1 MITIRNY
8 YTSLFTS
15 KRGEFSM
22 GFSKVVIA
30 LGGNALLE
38 AGTAPTAEAQLEI
51 VRRTC
56 ERLADINFKGYEM
69 AIVHGNGPQVGRIAL
84 SQEMA
89 SRLDD
94 ELPAMP
100 FDVCGS
106 MSQGYIG
113 YQIQQCLRD
122 AIRNR
127 NRNIPVVTILTQVV
141 VDEND
146 EAFKSPTKPIGP
158 FFTEENAKAIA
169 AEKGYIMK
177 EDSGRGWRRYVAS
190 PTPRRITEL
199 DSIRRL
205 WDTTIVIT
213 AGGGGIP
220 VIENMDGSL
229 TGVAAVIDKDLAAE
243 LLAEDM
249 ETDYLLILTEVDKVC
264 LNYGKPDQKEL
275 SHITVAEAVQY
286 VKEGHFAPGSMLPK
300 VMAAIKFARRFPG
313 KKAIITSLDKA
324 VDALEGHAGTA
335 ITMA

>member
-1 MITIRNY
+1 
-8 YTSLFTS
+8 
-15 KRGEFSM
+15 M
-22 GFSKVVIA
+22 GISKVVIA
-30 LGGNALLE
+30 LGGNALQE
-38 AGTAPTAEAQLEI
+38 AGTPPTAEAQLDVI
-51 VRRTC
+51 RKTC

-89 SRLDD
+89 SRIDG

-146 EAFKSPTKPIGP
+146 PAFQNPTKPIGP
-158 FFTEENAKAIA
+158 FFTEEEAKILAK
-169 AEKGYIMK
+169 EKGYVMK
-177 EDSGRGWRRYVAS
+177 EDAGRGWRRYVPS
-190 PTPRRITEL
+190 PVPKRITEL
-199 DSIRRL
+199 DSVKRL

-229 TGVAAVIDKDLAAE
+229 AGVAAVIDKDLAAE
-243 LLAEDM
+243 LLAEAM

-264 LNYGKPDQKEL
+264 LNYKKPDQKEL

-313 KKAIITSLDKA
+313 KKAIITSLYKA
-324 VDALEGHAGTA
+324 VDALEGNAGTV